1 MFRGIEAR
9 VSAIDEIIL
18 GIRSDPWGGDRA
30 FGISQGDRR
39 QHVYVIGKSGTG
51 KTTLLRNAILQDIE
65 AGRGVGVIDPHGDLA
80 VDILNHIPASRVKDV
95 VYFDPSD
102 SEYPI
107 GFNLV
112 ARVPADKR
120 HLVASGVVSVFR
132 GIWPDSWG
140 PRLEYILYASVAA
153 LLECQNV
160 SLMGIPRMFWDEKY
174 RDWVVKQVKD
184 PMVRSFWLN
193 EFARYDRKFIQEA
206 VAPIQNKVGQLL
218 MSPQLR
224 NILGQVKNR
233 VDARTIMDTGQIFI
247 ANLSKGKIGSD
258 KANLCGALWVT
269 QFQLAAMSR
278 ADVPESE
285 RRDFHLF
292 VDEFQ
297 SFVSDSFVSI
307 LSEARKYRL
316 GLTLSNQYID
326 QLKPEIR
333 NAVVGNVG
341 STIAFRV
348 GHRDAEILEQEFG
361 DAFTAHQ
368 FMSLSNGE
376 VFAKLLTGG
385 RDTEPFLAKTLPPQG
400 DPQGRLRSIIN
411 WCRGR
416 FSTPRDKVEAQ
427 LSAWLETGLPYWD
440 R

>member
-1 MFRGIEAR
+1 M
-9 VSAIDEIIL
+9 SATDEILL
-18 GIRSDPWGGDRA
+18 GFRSDAWTGDHP
-30 FGISQGDRR
+30 FGISQADRR

-51 KTTLLRNAILQDIE
+51 KTTLLRNAILQDIG
-65 AGRGVGVIDPHGDLA
+65 AGRGVGVIDPHGDLS
-80 VDILNHIPASRVKDV
+80 VDILNHIPGTRVKDV

-102 SEYPI
+102 SEFPI

-112 ARVPADKR
+112 GRVPAEKR

-140 PRLEYILYASVAA
+140 PRLEYILYAAVAA

-174 RDWVVKQVKD
+174 RDWVIRQVKD
-184 PMVRSFWLN
+184 PMVRSFWLH
-193 EFARYDRKFIQEA
+193 EFAKYDRKFIQEA

-233 VDARTIMDTGQIFI
+233 VHARDIMDRGQIFI
-247 ANLSKGKIGSD
+247 ANLSKGKIGPD

-278 ADVPESE
+278 ADTPESD

-316 GLTLSNQYID
+316 SLTLSNQYID

-348 GHRDAEILEQEFG
+348 GHRDAEILEREFG
-361 DAFTAHQ
+361 DAFTASQ
-368 FMSLSNGE
+368 FMALSNGE
-376 VFAKLLTGG
+376 VYAKILTNG
-385 RDTEPFLAKTLPPQG
+385 RDAEPFLARTFPPQG
-400 DPQGRLRSIIN
+400 TYCGRLERIVNRSRAN
-411 WCRGR
+411 
-416 FSTPRDKVEAQ
+416 FSTARDKIEKR
-427 LSAWLETGLPYWD
+427 LIAWLETGLAHWD